1 MNQESTSVNYSLA
14 LRSFSQN
21 SRGRSMCKICV
32 DYWRRNDEIGDAIRI
47 GRVAGDETGFGKW

>member
-47 GRVAGDETGFGKW
+47 GRVASDEKGS